1 MKNALII
8 TVSTL
13 ALAACGGD
21 NGENGI
27 VTTDVDEATAASAL
41 EALHLSQSGEGAV
54 SWDSR
59 SFDDGVYTFTGVVF
73 EMDDDDDDEAD
84 EDGGDGVDIEAD
96 EVQADTMTLAAPR
109 FDADGN
115 VIFDRLAI
123 SGITMADDDGEG
135 AIDGF
140 VVELPNADMA
150 RAFAHGFS
158 GESMDDADVGE
169 DSWTYGLLAI
179 DGLRFSGGDDGERFT
194 ASFDRFAI
202 ENLADY
208 AIGRFELSNFLI
220 EGTSRDAGPIRISL
234 AEASADNIGEAIT
247 YPFTAQMAMA
257 GAAFAAD
264 EPSEDITAD
273 MPELP
278 EDFDPLNA
286 YENATIRGLDA
297 NVGGIIVTMDSLTAN
312 VERDGNEMTYES
324 EMTPLVVAPDTS
336 YPFGAQLALGLG
348 MMGYQQLEFVAAGA
362 SVYERDEDRAY
373 TTGENYF
380 ELRDGFRVEVESDM
394 SGLVAYSLAALQLNP
409 AMDEVEPDFMYELLQ
424 PLMLHNFVFRL
435 QDLSLLDRA
444 LTAGSAMQGVPKE
457 NLRMQ
462 AGGMVALATM
472 AAPAEIPRELLAEF
486 STAMTS
492 FIAQGGTVEIRIS
505 PEEPISV
512 GALVEEAASG
522 SVDYD
527 AAGITITAIPPEN
540 ED

>member
-8 TVSTL
+8 TVSSL
-13 ALAACGGD
+13 ALAACGAD
-21 NGENGI
+21 NGENGFS
-27 VTTDVDEATAASAL
+27 TTEVDEATAASAL
-41 EALHLSQSGEGAV
+41 GALHLAESGDGAV

-73 EMDDDDDDEAD
+73 DVDDDETEEDDGDD
-84 EDGGDGVDIEAD
+84 EPD
-96 EVQADTMTLAAPR
+96 EVRAETMTLAAPR

-123 SGITMADDDGEG
+123 NAITMSDDDGQG

-140 VVELPNADMA
+140 VVEQPNATMA

-158 GESMDDADVGE
+158 GESMDDADIEE

-179 DGLRFSGGDDGERFT
+179 EGLSFSNTGDDEPFT

-202 ENLADY
+202 EDLADY
-208 AIGRFELSNFLI
+208 AIGRFELSNLLI
-220 EGTSRDAGPIRISL
+220 EGTSEEAGLIRISL
-234 AEASADNIGEAIT
+234 AEVSADNIGEALT
-247 YPFTAQMAMA
+247 YPFAAQMAMA
-257 GAAFAAD
+257 GAAFSAD
-264 EPSEDITAD
+264 EPNEDLSAD
-273 MPELP
+273 IPEIP

-286 YENATIRGLDA
+286 YENASIRGLDA
-297 NVGGIIVTMDSLTAN
+297 NVGGVIVTMDSMTASSRQN
-312 VERDGNEMTYES
+312 GNEIEYES
-324 EMTPLVVAPDTS
+324 EMTPLVIAPDTN

-362 SVYERDEDRAY
+362 SVYERSDDRAY

-380 ELRDGFRVEVESDM
+380 EMRDGFRVEVESDM
-394 SGLVAYSLAALQLNP
+394 SGLIEYSLAALQMNP
-409 AMDEVEPDFMYELLQ
+409 AMDEVEPDFMFDMLR

-435 QDLSLLDRA
+435 EDLSLLDRA

-486 STAMTS
+486 STAITS
-492 FIAQGGTVEIRIS
+492 FIAEGGTVEVRIA
-505 PEEPISV
+505 PDEPVSV
-512 GALVEEAASG
+512 GDLVEEAASG
-522 SVDYD
+522 AVDYE
-527 AAGITITAIPPEN
+527 AAGITISAIPPED